1 MNIIIVGIK
10 CHHHLLQFQA
20 GTHHLILLLLQRG
33 LGLLQSRLQLV
44 LLHLESP
51 PLTVQLVDGLAS
63 LAELVQQVLD
73 LVSKIL
79 VLPSDRLKILNTLIP
94 CSLSE

>member
-1 MNIIIVGIK
+1 MNIIIVIK
-10 CHHHLLQFQA
+10 CHYHLLQFQA
-20 GTHHLILLLLQRG
+20 GTHDLVLLLLQRG

-51 PLTVQLVDGLAS
+51 PLAVQLMDRLAS

-79 VLPSDRLKILNTLIP
+79 VLSSDRLKILNTLIP